1 MNLLER
7 MSTELGIDKKY
18 IVNCSKRNNLYAQY
32 YIKKK
37 NGKKRKILQPSK
49 ELKVLQYWIG
59 KKYFWAVS
67 YFRI

>member
-1 MNLLER
+1 MDLLER

-49 ELKVLQYWIG
+49 ELKVLQ
-59 KKYFWAVS
+59 
-67 YFRI
+67 

>member
-32 YIKKK
+32 YIKRKMEKREKYYNHRK
-37 NGKKRKILQPSK
+37 N
-49 ELKVLQYWIG
+49 
-59 KKYFWAVS
+59 
-67 YFRI
+67 